1 MKKILL
7 AWMLLAS
14 LLLAQKITQ
23 IKFVGLAHLSPS
35 MAKEVAGIRVGDP
48 MDPELIDD
56 SIKNFYEQGYFK
68 DVWVEKKG
76 GTLIYHFDEKP
87 AIANVQIKGYGS
99 GDDGKKLLEGI
110 GLKKGDLYDES
121 KIERAKKTLNEK
133 LEAKGSYDSVVEV
146 SVKDVGENAKSVV
159 FDVNKGEKI
168 KIKKLNFI
176 GAKELSKSELETG
189 IVNQERDLLGWI
201 PFYFHSGEVKVDQ
214 LEYDAYRVKETY
226 MKHGYLDAQVSKPLL
241 RVDYSSYSAEV
252 DYQIKEGPQYRI
264 SQVSV
269 SQSVPGLNTEELTS
283 KIKLKSGRIFSISK
297 MRKDMKMLEEAAG
310 NLGYAYAKASPNMHK
325 DPEKK
330 TVSIQ
335 YQLKAGNKVTIND
348 VLISGNDTTK
358 DRVIRRYIYL
368 APGDLFN
375 ATDLKD
381 SKSALGRTGFFE
393 AVDIQSQRV
402 SDDKINL
409 LVKVKETST
418 GTISAGGGYGSYEGL
433 MVNASISDKNLFG
446 TGLNTTL
453 GFELSKIS
461 KNYNLSFVN
470 PRVWDSMYSLG
481 LSLYKREYEYNYET
495 SDGYKVDTLGGSLN
509 AGREFMRHFYGSIG
523 VGYVDNQSVYSES
536 YLNNSLSNFY
546 NDQYKKAS
554 GFASLKFDNTD
565 DYYLPRE
572 GFIAAANAEFAQ
584 MDGDLT
590 PENAV
595 GQYTTDINGDPIY
608 GRGYDAFDSFT
619 KVNARFGA
627 YYGINDWIDYDAIFR
642 FKARYTK
649 IISQDD
655 QYIPI
660 AERLFMGG
668 IGSVRGFNP
677 YSLSP
682 TVTDP
687 VSGYDSRIGGTE
699 RASATI
705 EASIPLSEAA
715 KMRLAFFYDYGV
727 IKTDPV
733 RARQLVPGQDRYVD
747 FNDPSVS
754 ITGDS
759 LTRSSTG
766 VVIEWQ
772 SAFGPI
778 NLVFAY
784 PIDIEDYDQKATFEF
799 SMGSKF

>member
-1 MKKILL
+1 MTGMKKIVLVWL
-7 AWMLLAS
+7 MLAS
-14 LLLAQKITQ
+14 LLLAQKVTQ

-35 MAKEVAGIRVGDP
+35 MAKEVAGIHVGDQ
-48 MDPELIDD
+48 MDAELIDD
-56 SIKNFYEQGYFK
+56 SIKNFFEQGYFK

-76 GTLIYHFDEKP
+76 GTLVYHFDEKP

-121 KIERAKKTLNEK
+121 KVTQAKKTLNAK

-146 SVKDVGENAKSVV
+146 TVKEVGKNARSVV
-159 FDVNKGEKI
+159 FDVNKGSKI

-176 GAKELSKSELETG
+176 GADQLSQSELETG
-189 IVNQERDLLGWI
+189 IVNQEEDFFGFI
-201 PFYFHSGEVKVDQ
+201 PFYFNSGEVKVDQ

-226 MKHGYLDAQVSKPLL
+226 MKHGYLDAKVSKPLM

-252 DYQIKEGPQYRI
+252 DYQITEGPQYRV

-269 SQSVPGLNTEELTS
+269 SQSVKGLNSAELTDDLS
-283 KIKLKSGRIFSISK
+283 LKSGRIFSISK
-297 MRKDMKMLEEAAG
+297 MRKDMKMLENAAG
-310 NLGYAYAKASPNMHK
+310 DLGYAYAKASPNMHK

-330 TVSIQ
+330 TVSVQ
-335 YQLKAGNKVTIND
+335 YQLKAGAPVTIND

-368 APGDLFN
+368 APGDKYS
-375 ATDLKD
+375 ATDLRD

-446 TGLNTTL
+446 TGLNSTL
-453 GFELSKIS
+453 GFEISKIS

-470 PRVWDSMYSLG
+470 PRVWDSRYSLG
-481 LSLYKREYEYNYET
+481 LSFYKREYEYNYDT
-495 SDGYKVDTLGGSLN
+495 TDGYSVDTLGGSLN

-523 VGYVDNQSVYSES
+523 VGYLDNKSVYSDS
-536 YLNNSLSNFY
+536 YLDSVSNLSNFY
-546 NDQYKKAS
+546 NDQYQKAS
-554 GFASLKFDNTD
+554 GFASIKFDNTD
-565 DYYLPRE
+565 DFYLPRE
-572 GFIAAANAEFAQ
+572 GFIAAINGEFAQ

-590 PENAV
+590 QENI
-595 GQYTTDINGDPIY
+595 D
-608 GRGYDAFDSFT
+608 RGYTSFDSFT

-642 FKARYTK
+642 FKARYTS

-682 TVTDP
+682 TVKDT
-687 VSGYDSRIGGTE
+687 GTGFDSRIGGTE
-699 RASATI
+699 RASATV

-727 IKTDPV
+727 IKTDSV
-733 RARQLVPGQDRYVD
+733 RNGTGTGYVD
-747 FNDPSVS
+747 FSDPDVS
-754 ITGDS
+754 ITGDNVS
-759 LTRSSTG
+759 RSSTG

-784 PIDIEDYDQKATFEF
+784 PIEIEDYDQKATFEF

>member
-1 MKKILL
+1 MGTKKIIL
-7 AWMLLAS
+7 AWMLLGS
-14 LLLAQKITQ
+14 LLLAQTVKQ

-35 MAKEVAGIRVGDP
+35 MAKEISGINVGDP
-48 MDPELIDD
+48 MDSELIDD
-56 SIKNFYEQGYFK
+56 SVKNFYEQGYFK

-76 GTLIYHFDEKP
+76 GTLVYHFDEKP

-110 GLKKGDLYDES
+110 GIKKGDLYDES
-121 KIERAKKTLNEK
+121 KIEQAKKTLNTK
-133 LEAKGSYDSVVEV
+133 LEAKGNYDSVVEV
-146 SVKDVGENAKSVV
+146 STKDIGSNAKSIV
-159 FDVNKGEKI
+159 FEVNKGEKI

-176 GAKELSKSELETG
+176 GAKQLSKSELETG
-189 IVNQERDLLGWI
+189 IVNQEEDLLGFI
-201 PFYFHSGEVKVDQ
+201 PFYFHSGDVKVDQ

-226 MKHGYLDAQVSKPLL
+226 MKHGYLDAQVSKPLM
-241 RVDYSSYSAEV
+241 RVDYSSYSAEI
-252 DYQIKEGPQYRI
+252 DYQIKEGPQYRV

-269 SQSVPGLNTEELTS
+269 SQNIPGLNTEALTD
-283 KIKLKSGRIFSISK
+283 KISLKGGRIFSITK

-335 YQLKAGNKVTIND
+335 YQLKAGLPVTIND

-368 APGDLFN
+368 APGDKFN

-393 AVDIQSQRV
+393 SVDIQQQRV

-409 LVKVKETST
+409 LVKVKETQT

-453 GFELSKIS
+453 GFEVSKIS

-470 PRVWDSMYSLG
+470 PRVWDSRYSLG
-481 LSLYKREYEYNYET
+481 LSLYKRNYEYNYET
-495 SDGYKVDTLGGSLN
+495 TDGYKVDTLGGSLN
-509 AGREFMRHFYGSIG
+509 AGREFLRHFYGSVG
-523 VGYVDNQSVYSES
+523 VGYVDNKSVYSDN
-536 YLNNSLSNFY
+536 YLNNTLSNFY

-572 GFIAAANAEFAQ
+572 GFIAAVNGEFAQ

-590 PENAV
+590 QENI
-595 GQYTTDINGDPIY
+595 D
-608 GRGYDAFDSFT
+608 RGYTSFDSFT
-619 KVNARFGA
+619 KINARFGA
-627 YYGINDWIDYDAIFR
+627 YYGVNDWIDYDLIFR
-642 FKARYTK
+642 FKARYTG

-682 TVTDP
+682 TVKDAN
-687 VSGYDSRIGGTE
+687 GFDSRIGGTE
-699 RASATI
+699 RASTSF

-715 KMRLAFFYDYGV
+715 KMRLAFFYDYG
-727 IKTDPV
+727 IIRTDAI
-733 RARQLVPGQDRYVD
+733 RNRQGGFVD
-747 FNDPSVS
+747 FDDPKVS

-766 VVIEWQ
+766 VVLEWQ

-784 PIDIEDYDQKATFEF
+784 PMETEAYDQKATFEF